1 MPPSPL
7 YTPQDV
13 PSFKK
18 RRNRLPNTRAK
29 QLLRAA
35 ERDYNDPPPPPGLG
49 ECCGSSCD
57 PCVNDLWKEELA
69 IWRERWG
76 DGAVEDGGKKEDDQ
90 GDESEGC
97 AKMKM
102 PGSWEWRPR
111 ETPQPPKAERFA
123 LVLGD
128 PELLQ
133 LARWVCT
140 IETACSCP
148 MDVEYAKDSL
158 TNALFI
164 VQARPETVHSRRDAT
179 VAFKMYNIDHKGRT
193 LTTGLAVGD
202 AALSVRLCLIEPA
215 YEMDKFINA
224 CVLVTATTDPD
235 RVPIMERAAAIITDY
250 GGRTSHAAIVAN
262 SAFLPS
268 WTPGSAQGR
277 VWAADY
283 VMCEILPSAVLAE
296 QFAAHFDGFLIWSTD
311 LEQLIWGN
319 DHDSDELGELFY
331 EQGEATK
338 TLVAQVARVAR
349 RAGCKVGICG

>member
-76 DGAVEDGGKKEDDQ
+76 DGAVEDGDFSYWHYIDSNGIRKHMAELIADRELGKAHLAATVQAIRESYLNIVGEDALLNACRRHYASLFTDRAIRYRQ
-90 GDESEGC
+90 
-97 AKMKM
+97 AKGFNHLRISLSVGVQRMIRSDASGFGAYSPSK
-102 PGSWEWRPR
+102 PSQALARRPR

-250 GGRTSHAAIVAN
+250 GGRTSHAA
-262 SAFLPS
+262 
-268 WTPGSAQGR
+268 
-277 VWAADY
+277 
-283 VMCEILPSAVLAE
+283 
-296 QFAAHFDGFLIWSTD
+296 
-311 LEQLIWGN
+311 
-319 DHDSDELGELFY
+319 
-331 EQGEATK
+331 
-338 TLVAQVARVAR
+338 
-349 RAGCKVGICG
+349 

>member
-1 MPPSPL
+1 MFGMT
-7 YTPQDV
+7 YCI
-13 PSFKK
+13 F
-18 RRNRLPNTRAK
+18 
-29 QLLRAA
+29 
-35 ERDYNDPPPPPGLG
+35 
-49 ECCGSSCD
+49 
-57 PCVNDLWKEELA
+57 
-69 IWRERWG
+69 
-76 DGAVEDGGKKEDDQ
+76 
-90 GDESEGC
+90 DEMCHLTDSR
-97 AKMKM
+97 
-102 PGSWEWRPR
+102 RPR

-179 VAFKMYNIDHKGRT
+179 VAFNMYNIDHKGRT

-268 WTPGSAQGR
+268 WTPVMPPTCCIQGR
-277 VWAADY
+277 
-283 VMCEILPSAVLAE
+283 
-296 QFAAHFDGFLIWSTD
+296 T
-311 LEQLIWGN
+311 
-319 DHDSDELGELFY
+319 
-331 EQGEATK
+331 
-338 TLVAQVARVAR
+338 
-349 RAGCKVGICG
+349 